1 MNGFAMDAD
10 GDVLIENGD
19 ISIVAGD
26 SLLQQKIQTVLRT
39 NLGEWFFDWDQGID
53 FDNLLGKGVT
63 EELVR
68 HEVQRGL
75 AQVDSTLTITE
86 FTFEADERDRKARVT
101 FHAQTANGEEVGG
114 DVTWD

>member
-1 MNGFAMDAD
+1 MNGFAMDAN

-26 SLLQQKIQTVLRT
+26 SLLQQKIQTVLHT

-63 EELVR
+63 GELVR
-68 HEVQRGL
+68 HEIQRGL
-75 AQVDSTLTITE
+75 AQVDSTLAITE
-86 FTFEADERDRKARVT
+86 FAFEADERKRTARVT
-101 FHAQTANGEEVGG
+101 FKAQTPSGEEAGG
-114 DVTWD
+114 DYTWD